1 MSERKALL
9 ILHGKQALNEQ
20 VRAAVM
26 AHRDRGW
33 QLDVRLT
40 WEAGD
45 AQRLVAAA
53 LKMGYPTVI
62 AGGGGGTLR
71 DIAADQTD
79 IVTIGQ
85 YLQPTPQHLKID
97 RWVHPDEFARWKE
110 FGLGIGI
117 GVIESGAMVRSSY
130 HADEQSLKYTGIE
143 HLNTANSLAEA

>member
-1 MSERKALL
+1 MLGLGE
-9 ILHGKQALNEQ
+9 EQ
-20 VRAAVM
+20 
-26 AHRDRGW
+26 HEIE
-33 QLDVRLT
+33 Q
-40 WEAGD
+40 
-45 AQRLVAAA
+45 
-53 LKMGYPTVI
+53 
-62 AGGGGGTLR
+62 TLR
-71 DIAADQTD
+71 DIASDQTD